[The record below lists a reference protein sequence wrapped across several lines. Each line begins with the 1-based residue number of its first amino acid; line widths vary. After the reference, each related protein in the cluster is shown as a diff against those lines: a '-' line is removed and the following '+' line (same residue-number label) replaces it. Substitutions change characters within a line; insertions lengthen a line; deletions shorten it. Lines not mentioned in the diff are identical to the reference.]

1 MISKTCMNPSFAGKY
16 QLNAN
21 QTMKDQDTCLKRD
34 ALLGFWATNAK
45 DGDKI
50 TQQMKDFYT
59 GAYEKDKT
67 AALDIVLEIPDAQDA
82 DFEKSMQA
90 VGQNFSKIA

>member
-21 QTMKDQDTCLKRD
+21 QTMKDQETCLKRD
-34 ALLGFWATNAK
+34 ALLGFWTTNAK
-45 DGDKI
+45 DGEKVAK
-50 TQQMKDFYT
+50 QMKDFYT
-59 GAYEKDKT
+59 GDYEKDKT
-67 AALDIVLEIPDAQDA
+67 AKLDIVLEIPNEQDA
-82 DFEKSMQA
+82 DFEKSMQL

>member
-21 QTMKDQDTCLKRD
+21 QEMKDQDTCLKRD
-34 ALLGFWATNAK
+34 ALMGFWSTKAK

-50 TQQMKDFYT
+50 AQQMKDFYT
-59 GAYEKDKT
+59 GDYEKDKG
-67 AALDIVLEIPDAQDA
+67 AKLDIVLEIPDDQDA
-82 DFEKSMQA
+82 YFEKSMQA